1 ELSPDQETSGKD
13 FRDQSRTAAAGA
25 PAKEKIAGRR
35 RTTWSTIIPNFGLD
49 FSILLRSS
57 EPEGVQSRA
66 CDSIR
71 IGRTADLLRAEF
83 FHCGT
88 GVGARDRRGVRLAG
102 DYRDLAHGLRI
113 AGVEASQWRVEE
125 SGMPADAGTVVRSGP
140 AEFTGVAPHQAARA
154 AGGTADGAQ
163 RSRNGDERFGRTVR
177 ASAVAVAGRRGRGRQ
192 RVVPGIPG
200 PLSLPALPRSL
211 RRPP

>member
-1 ELSPDQETSGKD
+1 M
-13 FRDQSRTAAAGA
+13 
-25 PAKEKIAGRR
+25 
-35 RTTWSTIIPNFGLD
+35 
-49 FSILLRSS
+49 
-57 EPEGVQSRA
+57 
-66 CDSIR
+66 
-71 IGRTADLLRAEF
+71 GRTADLLRAEF
-83 FHCGT
+83 FHYGT

-102 DYRDLAHGLRI
+102 DYRDLAHGLRT

-163 RSRNGDERFGRTVR
+163 RSTNGDERFGRTVR

-192 RVVPGIPG
+192 RVVPGVPG
-200 PLSLPALPRSL
+200 PLSLPALPRSV
-211 RRPP
+211 RRPPALPGAFRALSGTRAGMSAVDLAGLETGPARPLDWMERRATGAQSAVHRQPQSLPDTALGAGE